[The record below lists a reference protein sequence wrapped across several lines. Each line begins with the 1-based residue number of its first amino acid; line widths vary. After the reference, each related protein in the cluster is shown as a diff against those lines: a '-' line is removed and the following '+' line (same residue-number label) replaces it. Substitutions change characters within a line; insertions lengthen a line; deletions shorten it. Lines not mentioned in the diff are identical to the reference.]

1 MKQKIII
8 GNWKNYLG
16 HKESISLANL
26 LLEIVTEDKIRV
38 MVSPN
43 LFI

>member
-26 LLEIVTEDKIRV
+26 LLELVTKDKTELWYLLTI
-38 MVSPN
+38 
-43 LFI
+43 FI